1 MTATHVMGLKVVDTF
16 KVPTGSNQKPFGKDN
31 GVPAHYRQI
40 VGLILE
46 NGHRLY
52 GCLHCEYVHEKV
64 ASVRPH
70 LNAHGVKG
78 DGQTPKA
85 QRLAAAAAAGRG
97 EVQLTEVPAL
107 SYADIRSMSLEEI
120 FRLVNRARRVVD
132 DSKDKTD
139 WKARALKAEGDLDTL
154 RALIKEVSEAGG

>member
-1 MTATHVMGLKVVDTF
+1 MTATHVMGLRVVDTF

-31 GVPAHYRQI
+31 GVPAHYQQI
-40 VGLILE
+40 IGLILE

-52 GCLHCEYVHEKV
+52 GCAHCDYVSEKV

-85 QRLAAAAAAGRG
+85 QRIAAATAAGRG
-97 EVQLTEVPAL
+97 ELEMNEVPAL
-107 SYADIRSMSLEEI
+107 SQADIRAMSLNDI
-120 FRLVNRARRVVD
+120 IRLVNRARRIVD
-132 DSKDKTD
+132 KSKEKTD
-139 WKARALKAEGDLDTL
+139 WEARALKAEGDLAAL
-154 RALIKEVSEAGG
+154 RDLIRGTG